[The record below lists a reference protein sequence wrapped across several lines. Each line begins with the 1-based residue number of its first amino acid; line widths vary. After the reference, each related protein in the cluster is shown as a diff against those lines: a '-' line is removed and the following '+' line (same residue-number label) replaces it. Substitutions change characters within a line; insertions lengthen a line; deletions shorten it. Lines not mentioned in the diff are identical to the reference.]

1 MIKQESIK
9 KLKEKV
15 DILAIVEQYLPN
27 LKRSGKN
34 YFALCPFHSE
44 RTPSFSV
51 APDKGIIHCF
61 GCGYTAD
68 IIKFVQDIEH
78 IGYAE
83 AVEKIANKINFTLE
97 YVDAEQ
103 QKILKEKYDEQK
115 VLLDLLTN
123 LAEVYHNI
131 LLNEKIASEAR
142 NYLALRG
149 IKLDTIKQFKLG
161 FAPDGNFISKNYKDI
176 KELKNFDLSTLHKAG
191 IISFKTDETNDS
203 LKKYDHPF
211 DYFRNRIMFPI
222 FNISGKV
229 VSFGGRILPG
239 MSTSLDVPVYLN
251 GPQTSVFNKGNFLY
265 GIYQAKEHIV
275 KEKSIIFVE
284 GYMDVIVLFQ
294 EGIKN
299 VVSPLGTALTE
310 QQIKLCKRFFD
321 ISLGGLYLLFDPDE
335 AGIKATVSASQV
347 VFGNNGYPQIVMLDE
362 NIDPDEYILKYGCEK
377 FKKLISESY
386 SIVKFV
392 VKSYLKKKNIEN
404 IYYIDIREKISLLK
418 ELLELLQYVSNPLMR
433 SEIIKEISQE
443 LKIDERVI
451 RTEQLKFYKSQKF
464 DKLENI
470 LEKKPYTCEEELLW
484 MCVHYPELIDEID
497 EELFTHDDM
506 YYEIFKKIKQNRD
519 ITEVIENLS
528 SPLKELVIR
537 MVYDEKDIGG
547 SIEEKVKQLYSE
559 IYRMKYIKRYK
570 ELKPIIEDMLNE
582 KIAIDC
588 SLINEFKQIVEIL
601 KLDKNKQ
608 IIPQGGLRSE

>member
-15 DILAIVEQYLPN
+15 DTLAIVQQYLPN

-68 IIKFVQDIEH
+68 IIKFVQDMEH
-78 IGYAE
+78 ISYVE
-83 AVEKIANKINFTLE
+83 AVEKIANKMSFALE

-103 QKILKEKYDEQK
+103 QRMLKEKYDEQK

-142 NYLALRG
+142 NYLASRG
-149 IKLDTIKQFKLG
+149 IKLETIKQFKLG
-161 FAPDGNFISKNYKDI
+161 FAPDGNFISRNYKDI
-176 KELKNFDLSTLHKAG
+176 KELKDFDLSTLHKAG
-191 IISFKTDETNDS
+191 VISFKTDEDNDS
-203 LKKYDHPF
+203 LKKYEHPF

-222 FNISGKV
+222 FNISSKV

-239 MSTSLDVPVYLN
+239 MSTALDIPVYLN
-251 GPQTSVFNKGNFLY
+251 GPQTLVFNKGNFLY
-265 GIYQAKEHIV
+265 GIYQAKDYIV
-275 KEKSIIFVE
+275 REKSVIFVE

-299 VVSPLGTALTE
+299 VVAPLGTALTE
-310 QQIKLCKRFFD
+310 QQVKLCKRFLD
-321 ISLGGLYLLFDPDE
+321 ISCGGIYILFDPDE
-335 AGIKATVSASQV
+335 AGAKATISASQV
-347 VFGNNGYPQIVMLDE
+347 VFSSNGYPQIVMLDE

-377 FKKLISESY
+377 FKKLISESC
-386 SIVKFV
+386 SVVKFV
-392 VKSYLKKKNIEN
+392 VRNYLKREN
-404 IYYIDIREKISLLK
+404 VGDINSIDIREKIKLLK
-418 ELLELLQYVSNPLMR
+418 ELLELSPHISNPLVK
-433 SEIIKEISQE
+433 SEFIKEISQE
-443 LKIDERVI
+443 LKVDERII
-451 RTEQLKFYKSQKF
+451 RSEQLKFYRPNGYE
-464 DKLENI
+464 KLENI
-470 LEKKPYTCEEELLW
+470 LEKRPYTCEEELLW
-484 MCVHYPELIDEID
+484 ICIHYPELINEIE
-497 EELFTHDDM
+497 EELFAHDNK
-506 YYEIFKKIKQNRD
+506 YYEIFKKLKQNKN
-519 ITEVIENLS
+519 ITEIIESLE

-537 MVYDEKDIGG
+537 MVYDEKNIGD
-547 SIEEKVKQLYSE
+547 SVEEKVKQLYSE
-559 IYRMKYIKRYK
+559 IYRIKYIKRYK
-570 ELKPIIEDMLNE
+570 ELKPIVEDMLNE
-582 KIAIDC
+582 KIPLDC
-588 SLINEFKQIVEIL
+588 GIVNEFKQIVEIL

-608 IIPQGGLRSE
+608 VYNMLIND

>member
-15 DILAIVEQYLPN
+15 DILAIVQQYLPN

-68 IIKFVQDIEH
+68 IIKFVQDMEH
-78 IGYAE
+78 ISYVE
-83 AVEKIANKINFTLE
+83 AVEKIANKISFTLE

-103 QKILKEKYDEQK
+103 QRILKEKYDEQK

-142 NYLALRG
+142 NYLASRG
-149 IKLDTIKQFKLG
+149 IKLETIKQFKLG
-161 FAPDGNFISKNYKDI
+161 FAPDGNFISRNYKDI
-176 KELKNFDLSTLHKAG
+176 KELKDFDLSTLHKAG
-191 IISFKTDETNDS
+191 VISFKTDEDNDS
-203 LKKYDHPF
+203 LKKYEHPF

-239 MSTSLDVPVYLN
+239 MSTALDIPIYLN
-251 GPQTSVFNKGNFLY
+251 GPQTLVFNKGNFLY
-265 GIYQAKEHIV
+265 GVYQAKDYIV
-275 KEKSIIFVE
+275 REKSVIFVE

-299 VVSPLGTALTE
+299 VVAPLGTALTE
-310 QQIKLCKRFFD
+310 QQIKLCKRFLD
-321 ISLGGLYLLFDPDE
+321 ISCGGIYILFDPDE
-335 AGIKATVSASQV
+335 AGAKATISASQV
-347 VFGNNGYPQIVMLDE
+347 VFSSSGYPQIVMLAE

-377 FKKLISESY
+377 FKKLISESC
-386 SIVKFV
+386 SVVKFV
-392 VKSYLKKKNIEN
+392 VRNYLRRKNVGN
-404 IYYIDIREKISLLK
+404 INSIDIREKIRLLK
-418 ELLELLQYVSNPLMR
+418 ELLELSPHISNPLVK
-433 SEIIKEISQE
+433 SEFIKEISQE
-443 LKIDERVI
+443 LKVDERII
-451 RTEQLKFYKSQKF
+451 RSEQLKFYRPNGYE
-464 DKLENI
+464 KLENI
-470 LEKKPYTCEEELLW
+470 LEKRPYTCEEELLW
-484 MCVHYPELIDEID
+484 ICIHYPELINEIE
-497 EELFTHDDM
+497 EELFSHDNK
-506 YYEIFKKIKQNRD
+506 YYEIFKKLKQNKD
-519 ITEVIENLS
+519 ITEIIESLE

-537 MVYDEKDIGG
+537 MVYDEKNIGD
-547 SIEEKVKQLYSE
+547 SVEEKVKQLYSE
-559 IYRMKYIKRYK
+559 IYRIKYIKRYK
-570 ELKPIIEDMLNE
+570 ELKPIVEDMLNE
-582 KIAIDC
+582 KIPLDC
-588 SLINEFKQIVEIL
+588 GIVNEFKQIVEIL

-608 IIPQGGLRSE
+608 VYNVLSND